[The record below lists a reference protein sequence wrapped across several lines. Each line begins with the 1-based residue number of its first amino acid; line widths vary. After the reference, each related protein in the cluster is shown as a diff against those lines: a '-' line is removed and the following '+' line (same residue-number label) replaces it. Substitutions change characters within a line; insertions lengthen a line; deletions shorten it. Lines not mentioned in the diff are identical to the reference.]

1 MSITAKA
8 VGSALWHVGAGMG
21 GRIVGALGT
30 MMLTHYLNPEVV
42 GEVGV
47 ASVLVLTS
55 QTAFSAGFG
64 QYVVAHPKAGS
75 TTGFHVT
82 VLSATTVALVSVLLL
97 LFGQPLCRLVN
108 APDAI
113 AFLPGMVAALA
124 ILRIAEIPE
133 RILNRELRFRR
144 VALGGSG
151 GEFVFTGTA
160 LSLAALGWGG
170 QAIVVANVVRS
181 VFRLLFFS
189 TGVDSAAWLR
199 RGPWDRKQVFA
210 ILGFAFPLQLAALA
224 ATATAKGSGLAV
236 SVMFGPAAMG
246 LYTLAFNLAQIPAD
260 NIGES
265 LADVLLPSFARLEP
279 GKRQEALARSM
290 PLVALLVF
298 PLAVGLG
305 VEAHPLVT
313 TFFNPRWQPMAPL
326 LTVLAV
332 LGVVYPMG
340 AAVQAFL
347 KASGRPK
354 AVLAFH
360 TAHVLLLLLFVTTLG
375 RLGLTWAAVAPGL
388 AGACYA
394 MLALSYVGRVEA
406 VPARKALAG
415 IARVIV
421 ACLGMAAAVLIFRQI
436 HGHGKRHGS
445 FGFLAAEIGLGVL
458 AYLAMA
464 FLVAGPQVRDLLT
477 SLSRLR
483 ENRPPTPRVVL
494 DPKLNADG

>member
-30 MMLTHYLNPEVV
+30 LMLTHYLNPEVV

-64 QYVVAHPKAGS
+64 QYVVAHPSAGS

-82 VLSATTVALVSVLLL
+82 VLSATTVAVVSVLLL
-97 LFGQPLCRLVN
+97 LLGQPLCRLVN

-113 AFLPGMVAALA
+113 AFLPGMVVALA

-181 VFRLLFFS
+181 LFRLIFFS
-189 TGVDSAAWLR
+189 TGVNPAAWLR

-236 SVMFGPAAMG
+236 SVMYGPAAMG
-246 LYTLAFNLAQIPAD
+246 LFTLAFNLAQIPAD

-265 LADVLLPSFARLEP
+265 LADVLLPSFARLEQ
-279 GKRQEALARSM
+279 GKRQQALARAM

-332 LGVVYPMG
+332 LGVVYPMS

-360 TAHVLLLLLFVTTLG
+360 TAHVILLLLFVTTLG

-388 AGACYA
+388 AGGCYA
-394 MLALSYVGRVEA
+394 MLALFYVGRVEA

-415 IARVIV
+415 IGRVIV

-436 HGHGKRHGS
+436 HGHGKSHGS

-464 FLVAGPQVRDLLT
+464 FLVAGPQVRDLLA

-483 ENRPPTPRVVL
+483 EKRPPTPSVVL